1 MLHKQES
8 MNFVVACN
16 QTESCV
22 IPANKESVWQL
33 FIEFDL
39 PKLFPSHILLVKFT
53 SGNPGQIN
61 SFFDVTYKDGS
72 VWTYRLTE
80 ISDCK
85 KAVIAFEL
93 VCTSNPIEFT
103 SLYQKIHMY
112 PVTEDKTTYLVWE
125 SEYSNDVNSHIVQ
138 DGKYKKLDYFKDL
151 KNLFSGQKA

>member
-16 QTESCV
+16 QTESCIV
-22 IPANKESVWQL
+22 PASKERVWEKFVEL
-33 FIEFDL
+33 DL
-39 PKLFPSHILLVKFT
+39 AKLFPSHIVSVKFT
-53 SGNPGQIN
+53 SGSAGQIN
-61 SFFDVTYKDGS
+61 SFFEITYKDGS

-93 VCTSNPIEFT
+93 VSTSNPIDFT
-103 SLYQKIHMY
+103 SLYQKIHLH
-112 PVTEDKTTYLVWE
+112 PVSEDKTTYLVWE
-125 SEYSNDVNSHIVQ
+125 TEYSNDVNSHIVQ

-151 KNLFSGQKA
+151 KKLFGSQ